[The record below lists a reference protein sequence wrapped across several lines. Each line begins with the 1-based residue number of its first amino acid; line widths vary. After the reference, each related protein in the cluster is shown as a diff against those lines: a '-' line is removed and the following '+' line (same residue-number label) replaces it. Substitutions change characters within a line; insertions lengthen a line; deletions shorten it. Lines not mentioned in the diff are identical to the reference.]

1 MSKTVKSIAIG
12 ALVGFITGG
21 AGFFAKAAFSSS
33 LKFTAAAAL
42 AKAKVAA
49 IYGAIGAGL
58 SSIAATIAKP
68 NMDMNATIG
77 RQNISIDPQALG
89 AWVFGET
96 PAATDIVFSEQIGD
110 EKIVHVVA
118 AAAHEIASYGEMYIN
133 DEQVTFAGQP
143 VGEWADV
150 LQVYAALGTQ
160 PQTPVVVPESS
171 WDGGGSGVAHYALKW
186 DASGDNAEKIE
197 GGIPTRIT
205 RVVKGSKVYDPRL
218 DDTRGGTGSHRA
230 DDQSTWEW
238 SDNWALIVA
247 HYLLG
252 YYNNDKL
259 VYGVGVNPD
268 DIDWLQVA
276 AMANVCDETVD
287 DKPRY
292 RVGGIIPTSNDHE
305 SVIGQLEAAIGG
317 KVSRIGGKYYIWCP
331 HNDLISQGTIT
342 NDNILR
348 ETGVTFTPTA
358 GLADLFNTARGR
370 FVDADTIYQP
380 ATYPEVSE
388 SAAIAE
394 DGRERLMERDFSII
408 QDQSIAE
415 RVARE
420 MVRRSRFSATWTLAL
435 GPEGLLYQPFDVVTL
450 NCDETDFQD
459 QLVRIVSMEY
469 SPDGIVVMTLL
480 EEDASIYDITIP
492 LGTPV
497 TQLSPDSY
505 DPTQVIPVTGLAATA
520 ISVTGSG
527 GTVSDAFQVSWDNP
541 GPFVRDTEVRYRTQG
556 ASDYSYVQA
565 TGLTSAVITPV
576 EPDTVYE
583 IEARHITRENVK
595 SPFVAITATSGDTS
609 RGRAINGLVDYQ
621 QINTWR
627 YDPQDDTILPNNP
640 DCDAVFRFKRGTSEI
655 ATRTVRATIDT
666 ATGNITVNDNLATTG
681 EATSVVV
688 TGNGTQAVIVRVL
701 HDASGVEV
709 AGQFQTIE
717 SVPAN
722 LSPIQDE
729 LDQLESD
736 LDTLNNTTLP
746 NLQNELDQANQD
758 LATLDGKFPITSTD
772 ISPGA
777 IKTPQLDANAVTA
790 EKILAGEITTD
801 KMTVNSINGDRIT
814 TNTLD
819 GDKITV
825 NTLNA
830 DRITSNT
837 ITSDQISGNTLDVLA
852 TNTGTLTANL
862 IRTAA
867 NGQRLEIADP
877 GTDPDYAIWIGNF
890 QKNDTQGVFYVKHN
904 GEAFINKNEFDISD
918 GGIITGA
925 FSNAGGT
932 VQKTFNNLV
941 ADNDGNSI
949 FVGQGGI
956 AFEVNMFYQGLQST
970 QGESQS
976 QCDIPFLSGAI
987 TLERANNSSFTSGLT
1002 TVGFPLTF
1010 DFRGSNFFIEDPV
1023 PANNSCLQRIVF
1035 DNTKSFTDSPT
1046 PGTYFYRL
1054 RYSSWDLSFD
1064 AGAFSTT
1071 QNVIYATFTSSAA

>member
-1 MSKTVKSIAIG
+1 
-12 ALVGFITGG
+12 
-21 AGFFAKAAFSSS
+21 
-33 LKFTAAAAL
+33 
-42 AKAKVAA
+42 
-49 IYGAIGAGL
+49 
-58 SSIAATIAKP
+58 
-68 NMDMNATIG
+68 MDMDATIG

-89 AWVFGET
+89 SWVFGET
-96 PAATDIVFSEQIGD
+96 PAATDIIFSEQIGD
-110 EKIVHVVA
+110 ETIVHVVA

-133 DEQVTFAGQP
+133 DEQITFAGQP
-143 VGEWADV
+143 VGEWQDV

-160 PQTPVVVPESS
+160 PQTPVVVPGSS
-171 WDGGGSGVAHYALKW
+171 WDGGGSGVAHYAMKW
-186 DASGDNAEKIE
+186 DASGDNADKIE

-268 DIDWLQVA
+268 DVDWLQVA

-305 SVIGQLEAAIGG
+305 TVIGQLEASIGG
-317 KVSRIGGKYYIWCP
+317 KVSRIGGKYYIWAP

-348 ETGVTFTPTA
+348 DSGVTFSPTG
-358 GLADLFNTARGR
+358 GLADLYNTARGR
-370 FVDADTIYQP
+370 FVDAETIYQP
-380 ATYPEVSE
+380 ATYPEVTE

-394 DGRERLMERDFSII
+394 DGRERLMERDFSIV

-420 MVRRSRFSATWTLAL
+420 MVRRSRFSANWTLAL

-459 QLVRIVSMEY
+459 QLVRITSMEY
-469 SPDGIVVMTLL
+469 SPDGIVVLTLL

-505 DPTQVIPVTGLAATA
+505 DPAQVIPVTGLSATA

-576 EPDTVYE
+576 EPDTVYD

-595 SPFVAITATSGDTS
+595 SPFVSVTATSGDTS

-627 YDPQDDTILPNNP
+627 YDSQNDTILPNSPNA
-640 DCDAVFRFKRGTSEI
+640 DAVFRFKRGTSEI
-655 ATRTVRATIDT
+655 ATRTVRATIDIN
-666 ATGNITVNDNLATTG
+666 TGNITVNDNLATTG

-688 TGNGTQAVIVRVL
+688 SGNGTQAVIVRVL

-709 AGQFQTIE
+709 AGQFQTLETTPVDLNPILTDID
-717 SVPAN
+717 N
-722 LSPIQDE
+722 LQD
-729 LDQLESD
+729 D
-736 LDTLNNTTLP
+736 LDTLENTTLP
-746 NLQNELDQANQD
+746 QLQQELDDVLPITETDIADDAISTPKLQANSIVAGKI
-758 LATLDGKFPITSTD
+758 AT
-772 ISPGA
+772 
-777 IKTPQLDANAVTA
+777 DAV
-790 EKILAGEITTD
+790 
-801 KMTVNSINGDRIT
+801 T
-814 TNTLD
+814 TNT
-819 GDKITV
+819 I
-825 NTLNA
+825 
-830 DRITSNT
+830 
-837 ITSDQISGNTLDVLA
+837 
-852 TNTGTLTANL
+852 
-862 IRTAA
+862 
-867 NGQRLEIADP
+867 
-877 GTDPDYAIWIGNF
+877 
-890 QKNDTQGVFYVKHN
+890 
-904 GEAFINKNEFDISD
+904 EA
-918 GGIITGA
+918 
-925 FSNAGGT
+925 
-932 VQKTFNNLV
+932 
-941 ADNDGNSI
+941 
-949 FVGQGGI
+949 
-956 AFEVNMFYQGLQST
+956 
-970 QGESQS
+970 
-976 QCDIPFLSGAI
+976 GAI
-987 TLERANNSSFTSGLT
+987 TTSKIGAGQVT
-1002 TVGFPLTF
+1002 AV
-1010 DFRGSNFFIEDPV
+1010 NI
-1023 PANNSCLQRIVF
+1023 
-1035 DNTKSFTDSPT
+1035 
-1046 PGTYFYRL
+1046 
-1054 RYSSWDLSFD
+1054 D
-1064 AGAFSTT
+1064 AGAVTTNKVATGAIEGPQLANGEIGAVKFTPTIQSNNYVPGDTGWIIGVDNGAAEFGNIVGRGRFSAGIAPNERVEITPGPTGADRDYRIWVGDSTKNENNGRFWVDASGNAKFGGRVNAGQLEGPVFDGIPFSVIGDVVTNTSLTLWETVADRYIEIPETIQRERKPFFFATVPIFGDTNFGVWIRAQVAIENSNGSYGSFFTIGQEFTDFVGTTAGVVPVSVGASQSGTRGFRIRIQFKSNTSGATIQTNRFSGIFIAVPVGSGFSVVRNSTGSTT
-1071 QNVIYATFTSSAA
+1071 SSTSPDPGVWTPPDFQDGWNIP